1 MNDNEDGKALLQ
13 THLLVASSDV
23 DTSALPEIKLYDENR
38 NELTNDKAAATVSRI
53 VYNDA
58 NKCYDVTFIGQNVGT
73 VIAEAKL
80 GNYIARLTI
89 EVTASLKLEA
99 SSTNISVYSGDTDT
113 ITLTVKDANDKQLL
127 AETEKTL
134 KWEIAVDNNGVQQD
148 VIECSKDD
156 IKLNADGTFSL
167 PLTGFAAGEATVSI
181 TCTYPYGA
189 ATAAEPAK
197 EVTATLYISATTKP
211 SDVLGLTNGSV
222 YNQISLPH
230 TPKKSTT
237 SYTGTTV
244 EYPENRP
251 AMQGSALFL
260 YATDEYTNLKGFTVD
275 QIEITAGETTYTV
288 GEAGIT
294 TDGNHTYTDENHTYK
309 VTVSDQWTTE
319 TNDTKFQYRAVKVES
334 AAAGEITLKI
344 VLKNGDVTYN
354 LTTPYTIASNTYTVE
369 FLDTKGNVLLTKT
382 VDYGKKPELTEEDKA
397 KLKADAE
404 LGYTCTWALSEIYAD
419 KEIHPTLTPNTYT
432 IRFNANGG
440 SGTMSDVSYAYDTI
454 QTTDNTLPP
463 NTFTKETSAFKG
475 WAFDASSTT
484 ADYTDAS
491 LIGNI
496 IGSMA
501 MENKTELTLY
511 AVWEDTAA
519 GGETVEP

>member
-13 THLLVASSDV
+13 THLLIASSDV
-23 DTSALPEIKLYDENR
+23 DTSAEPPEIKLYDENR

-53 VYNDA
+53 VYNRE
-58 NKCYDVTFIGQNVGT
+58 NNCYDVTFIGQNVGT
-73 VIAEAKL
+73 VVAEAKL

-134 KWEIAVDNNGVQQD
+134 RWEIAVDNNGVQQE

-156 IKLNADGTFSL
+156 IKLNADGTFAL

-197 EVTATLYISATTKP
+197 EVTATLYIGATTKP

-260 YATDEYTNLKGFTVD
+260 YATNEYTDLTGFTVD

-288 GEAGIT
+288 GKDGIT
-294 TDGNHTYTDENHTYK
+294 TDENHTYK
-309 VTVSDQWTTE
+309 VTVNDQWTAE

-344 VLKNGDVTYN
+344 VLKNSDVTYN
-354 LTTPYTIASNTYTVE
+354 LTTPYTIASNTYTVK
-369 FLDTKGNVLLTKT
+369 FLDTKGNILLTKT

-419 KEIHPTLTPNTYT
+419 TEIHPTLTPNTYT
-432 IRFNANGG
+432 IRFDANGG
-440 SGTMSDVSYAYDTI
+440 LGTMPDESYAYDKI
-454 QTTDNTLPP
+454 QTTDSLPP
-463 NTFTKETSAFKG
+463 NKFTKGTSTFKG

-496 IGSMA
+496 IDSMA
-501 MENKTELTLY
+501 KENKTELTLY